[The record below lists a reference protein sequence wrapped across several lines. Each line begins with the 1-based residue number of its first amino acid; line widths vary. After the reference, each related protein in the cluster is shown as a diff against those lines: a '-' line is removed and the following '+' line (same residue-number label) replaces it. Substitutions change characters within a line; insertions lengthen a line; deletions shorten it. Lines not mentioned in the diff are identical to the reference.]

1 MYKDSKIELIKAVT
15 PMHVGSGQDLG
26 MVDMPIQREKNT
38 NIPKIEASSLKG
50 AIKHHL
56 YHKLK
61 AEDKGL
67 DKLYTYFGLEDDSN
81 QASHIAFTD
90 AKLLFFPIKSF
101 NNIFTLITCP
111 YILKRFMRDYS
122 MSCKTES
129 KNLLQEI
136 DFDNLNVE
144 VGKGIFEQDENL
156 ILEEYVIEKMSSDN
170 KSNEILDK
178 IKNLNLTNGEN
189 QRIAI
194 ISDSDFIDFVTM
206 YTEIITRNKIDPNT
220 GTNKNGGLFTEEYL
234 PAESILYYLTLYSPR
249 FNKDSE
255 KDGVSEAS
263 EFYKNMSEVFQI
275 GGNETLGKG
284 IVKKYSLSEEE

>member
-1 MYKDSKIELIKAVT
+1 MYKKSKIELIKAVT

-26 MVDMPIQREKNT
+26 IVDMPIQREKNT

-61 AEDKGL
+61 AKDKGI
-67 DKLYTYFGLEDDSN
+67 DELYACFGSEDDSN

-111 YILKRFMRDYS
+111 YILKRFVRDYN
-122 MSCKTES
+122 MSCKTETE
-129 KNLLQEI
+129 KKLLAI
-136 DFDNLNVE
+136 DFNKWNVE
-144 VGKGIFEQDENL
+144 VGKGVFEQNENL
-156 ILEEYVIEKMSSDN
+156 ILEEYVIEKTSDIKNN
-170 KSNEILDK
+170 KILDD
-178 IKNLNLTNGEN
+178 IKKLKLTDGED

-194 ISDSDFIDFVTM
+194 ISDSDFVDFVTM
-206 YTEIITRNKIDPNT
+206 YTEIITRNKIDPDT
-220 GTNKNGGLFTEEYL
+220 GINKNGGLFTEEYL
-234 PAESILYYLTLYSPR
+234 PSESILYYLTLYSPR

-255 KDGVSEAS
+255 KDGVSEAI

-284 IVKKYSLSEEE
+284 IVKRYSLDREEK